1 MWVWCLSWEDN
12 PGEGNGN
19 LLQYSCQ
26 KNPMDTGAW
35 WARVHGAARSWTRL
49 SPHTLIIMILCNVS
63 LIFHVSCSFVLLSSP
78 LC

>member
-35 WARVHGAARSWTRL
+35 WARVHGAAKSWTRL
-49 SPHTLIIMILCNVS
+49 SN
-63 LIFHVSCSFVLLSSP
+63 
-78 LC
+78 